1 MDETPLFSDN
11 MGSVTVEDKGAKEVR
26 LKTTGNDKKFQSLV
40 LSICL
45 DGSKITPCIVFKGKG
60 KNKEAKTLN
69 ERKDI
74 WVFCSDNGWM
84 NTSLTEKWI
93 SRAFPTEDNSKKLL
107 FWDSFK

>member
-11 MGSVTVEDKGAKEVR
+11 MGSLTLEDKGANEMR
-26 LKTTGNDKKFQSLV
+26 LRTTGNEKKIQSLV

-60 KNKEAKTLN
+60 KSKEAKILN

-74 WVFCSDNGWM
+74 WVFWSDNGWM
-84 NTSLTEKWI
+84 NTSVTK
-93 SRAFPTEDNSKKLL
+93 
-107 FWDSFK
+107 

>member
-1 MDETPLFSDN
+1 MDETHLFSDN
-11 MGSVTVEDKGAKEVR
+11 LGSVTVEDKGAKEVR

-69 ERKDI
+69 ERQDI
-74 WVFCSDNGWM
+74 WVFWSDNGWM

-93 SRAFPTEDNSKKLL
+93 SRAFPE
-107 FWDSFK
+107 